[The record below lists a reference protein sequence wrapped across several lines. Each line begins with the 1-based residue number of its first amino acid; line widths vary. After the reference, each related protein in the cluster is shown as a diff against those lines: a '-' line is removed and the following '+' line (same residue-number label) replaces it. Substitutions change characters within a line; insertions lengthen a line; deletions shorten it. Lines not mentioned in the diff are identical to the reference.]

1 METTTNT
8 DDQVFASKM
17 EEEKAKKKKQ
27 FAIEDWV
34 MEFQRKNKK
43 LHLEALIPDI
53 DNAPI
58 LNEAMS
64 RLIEQE
70 FELLLTAEDEKLNQ
84 NHNTLLHRLFMVA
97 INKEAIAILKEKQE
111 LSVSK
116 IISIKKRV
124 DEEGLENDSLAKEY
138 NTFYQESVKNTY
150 RIEFID
156 SILEQSKKEY
166 LSNGTKWI
174 DNQEIVKEFVSDPSL
189 NDYTVMNNKGEK
201 ELLTASTLL
210 VEIDKLIDKV
220 DLVIQHLDAL
230 LEEEFPL
237 EQNQNDAHVQTPE
250 LEGGEVF
257 DEEKHKVSLDEN
269 ELERKGVVVKPTSFS
284 ERPQKS
290 KPSSNI
296 EQTQRNNNESSQLIS
311 SSSKLNNDTFNQGL
325 SIDCSF
331 DDEEEED
338 DSLDEHNT
346 NTNNPIDIEAFD
358 QDEEDEEIEV
368 EVKQKEEKGQEDN
381 KKQKPI
387 KPIL

>member
-156 SILEQSKKEY
+156 SILEQSKK
-166 LSNGTKWI
+166 SISQMVQNGLITKRLL
-174 DNQEIVKEFVSDPSL
+174 KSL
-189 NDYTVMNNKGEK
+189 
-201 ELLTASTLL
+201 
-210 VEIDKLIDKV
+210 
-220 DLVIQHLDAL
+220 
-230 LEEEFPL
+230 F
-237 EQNQNDAHVQTPE
+237 QTP
-250 LEGGEVF
+250 
-257 DEEKHKVSLDEN
+257 H
-269 ELERKGVVVKPTSFS
+269 
-284 ERPQKS
+284 
-290 KPSSNI
+290 
-296 EQTQRNNNESSQLIS
+296 
-311 SSSKLNNDTFNQGL
+311 
-325 SIDCSF
+325 
-331 DDEEEED
+331 
-338 DSLDEHNT
+338 
-346 NTNNPIDIEAFD
+346 
-358 QDEEDEEIEV
+358 
-368 EVKQKEEKGQEDN
+368 
-381 KKQKPI
+381 
-387 KPIL
+387 